1 MKDVARFFKS
11 LSDPSR
17 VALLWLLRSRG
28 ELCVCDLMK
37 ALEIPQSKA
46 SRHLATLRH
55 AGLVTDRRQGAWSY
69 YALRAPEGSLASAQ
83 LAALWA
89 ALETNPE
96 AARLVRRL
104 DAWLLAKDHG
114 AACAPPGGCRRSSR
128 PAKPLKT
135 NRGVR

>member
-1 MKDVARFFKS
+1 VQDIARFFKV

-28 ELCVCDLMK
+28 ELCVCDLMQ

-55 AGLVTDRRQGAWSY
+55 AGLVTDRKQGAWSY
-69 YALRAPEGSLASAQ
+69 YQLRAPDSALVTSQ

-89 ALETNPE
+89 VLDTNPE
-96 AARLVRRL
+96 ATRHLRRL
-104 DAWLLAKDHG
+104 DAWILAKDHG
-114 AACAPPGGCRRSSR
+114 AAC
-128 PAKPLKT
+128 PAQASARCPDAHPKPVKT
-135 NRGVR
+135 KRGPR